1 MEKEV
6 RIGGA
11 KYRVAIDNTNHVVVS
26 RNGRRMWAGMWS
38 PMRVSLFLP
47 ECPFGVIEER
57 LSLEI
62 RGEVM
67 KPFAKKGVCYGN

>member
-11 KYRVAIDNTNHVVVS
+11 KYNITLDTNNHVTVL
-26 RNGRRMWAGMWS
+26 RNGRRMWTGMWS
-38 PMRVSLFLP
+38 PMRVRLFLP
-47 ECPFGVIEER
+47 DCPFGVIEER
-57 LSLEI
+57 LSLEL

-67 KPFAKKGVCYGN
+67 RPFAKRAYL